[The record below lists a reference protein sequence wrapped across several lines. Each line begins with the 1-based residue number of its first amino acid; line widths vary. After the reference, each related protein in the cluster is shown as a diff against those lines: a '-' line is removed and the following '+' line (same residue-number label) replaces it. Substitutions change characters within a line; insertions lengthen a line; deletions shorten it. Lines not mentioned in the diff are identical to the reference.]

1 MFVTPLTGNPWQV
14 GEQRQYLLQ
23 IPCYTGD
30 MARTQLR
37 DGARRDRSVDG
48 ERTSA
53 TPVRVAAPIIA
64 TAVSIAFSVLV
75 SMVVGLPLTE
85 VLVVAGAVFGA
96 ATVFAHRTVASM
108 FAGVTL
114 LVVRPYAA
122 GERVRIQSPIDGCL
136 IDVVIVHIGL
146 ANTTLATD
154 AGLLV
159 VPNHRLLRNPP
170 AAAPPAERC
179 PEPCA

>member
-1 MFVTPLTGNPWQV
+1 MTFVTSLTGNHWHV

-37 DGARRDRSVDG
+37 DAARRDRSVG
-48 ERTSA
+48 ERTFA
-53 TPVRVAAPIIA
+53 TRVRVAAPIIA
-64 TAVSIAFSVLV
+64 TAVAVACAVVSGVLA
-75 SMVVGLPLTE
+75 GFTLTE
-85 VLVVAGAVFGA
+85 VLVAAGAVFGA

-108 FAGVTL
+108 FAGLTL

-136 IDVVIVHIGL
+136 IDVVIVRIGL

-154 AGLLV
+154 TGLLV

-170 AAAPPAERC
+170 AAAPPTERC

>member
-1 MFVTPLTGNPWQV
+1 
-14 GEQRQYLLQ
+14 
-23 IPCYTGD
+23 

-37 DGARRDRSVDG
+37 EGARRDRSVGG
-48 ERTSA
+48 ERSFA
-53 TPVRVAAPIIA
+53 TPVRVAAPMIA
-64 TAVSIAFSVLV
+64 TAVAIAFAALV
-75 SMVVGLPLTE
+75 SFVAGLTPTE

-108 FAGVTL
+108 LAGITL

-146 ANTTLATD
+146 ANTTLASD
-154 AGLLV
+154 AGVLV

-179 PEPCA
+179 PEPCG